1 MKRTKLTRIAAAALM
16 CALLLASLS
25 SCASWDNFYNAFIKK
40 EEAPAKTVRVA
51 VFEPLSGTDAGE
63 AEAEIEGIRLAN
75 SLYPYANGSKV
86 ELVFYDNKSDTETA
100 ALIAAEIA
108 RDETISMVI
117 GTYGNML
124 TIASADIFAEA
135 GLPTVNATSTNPI
148 ISNTTNFVCA
158 AAVDAF
164 PARAAAEF
172 AVNVLGHRTLAAMYS
187 SADELSKIRAQEF
200 SRYCEQTYKI
210 ASVPVIA
217 VNEGADLYFIMKAL
231 EDSGATAVYMPAGTS
246 ISEAVMAK
254 AEESGLNLVW
264 MGGDAWK
271 NLGISDVYY
280 TADYDPFSDIT
291 EMNKIFS
298 DAYGKKHGASIPSEK
313 TALGFDAYL
322 MALEALNT
330 AEDPDSRESLCA
342 ALMAIDGLEGAT
354 GHITISLNGSPVKS
368 VRIYRT
374 TSEEPE
380 LVYTPFEKTPAEE
393 EPEDSNA
400 NTGN

>member
-1 MKRTKLTRIAAAALM
+1 MKRSKLTRIAAVALV

-40 EEAPAKTVRVA
+40 EEAPVKTVRIA
-51 VFEPLSGTDAGE
+51 VFEPLTGNDADE
-63 AEAEIEGIRLAN
+63 AEAEVEGIKLAN
-75 SLYPYANGSKV
+75 ALYPFAGGSKV
-86 ELVFYDNKSDTETA
+86 ELVYYDNKSDTESA
-100 ALIAAEIA
+100 ALTAAEIV

-135 GLPTVNATSTNPI
+135 GIPTINATSTNPI
-148 ISNTTNFVCA
+148 ISNTTSAVCA
-158 AAVDAF
+158 AAIDAF

-172 AVNVLGHRTLAAMYS
+172 AVNVLGQKDLVAMYS
-187 SADELSKIRAQEF
+187 SAEELSKIQAQEF

-210 ASVPVIA
+210 TDVPVIA
-217 VNEGADLYFIMKAL
+217 VNEGSDLYFIIKAV
-231 EDSGATAVYMPAGTS
+231 EDSGASTVYMPAGTS

-254 AEESGLNLVW
+254 AEETGLKLIW
-264 MGGDAWK
+264 IGGGAWK
-271 NLGISDVYY
+271 DIGVSDVYY

-291 EMNKIFS
+291 EMNKTFS
-298 DAYGKKHGASIPSEK
+298 SAYKQKYGASIPTEK

-322 MALEALNT
+322 LALEALKT
-330 AEDPDSRESLCA
+330 AEDPDSSESIGA

-354 GHITISLNGSPVKS
+354 GYITISLNGSPVKS
-368 VRIYRT
+368 VRIYRN

-380 LVYTPFEKTPAEE
+380 LEFTAFDKAPA
-393 EPEDSNA
+393 
-400 NTGN
+400 